1 MSEYSSDGSSV
12 YFRTLAVT
20 LFPRL
25 CFLQSV
31 SSSSEILV
39 SLLSS
44 ELVSSSSSSE
54 LSSLLVGSSEHS
66 FSLDFS
72 VELLPG
78 L

>member
-44 ELVSSSSSSE
+44 ELVFSSSSSE
-54 LSSLLVGSSEHS
+54 LSSLSNLGYFGIPGNSE
-66 FSLDFS
+66 
-72 VELLPG
+72 
-78 L
+78 